1 MLMNTAEEIL
11 VVILAAALAVLLV
24 LAIVATIFLIKLV
37 KTLQKVADKAE
48 SFVDSAEKTADL
60 VKSAVGQLSIVRF
73 VQNVVDM
80 VQKRT
85 KKSNKSGE

>member
-1 MLMNTAEEIL
+1 MNTAEQIL
-11 VVILAAALAVLLV
+11 VVILAAALAIFLI
-24 LAIVATIFLIKLV
+24 LAIVIAIQLIRLM

-48 SFVDSAEKTADL
+48 AFVDSAERTAEV
-60 VKSAVGQLSIVRF
+60 VKNAVGQLSIIRF

-85 KKSNKSGE
+85 KKASNKGE